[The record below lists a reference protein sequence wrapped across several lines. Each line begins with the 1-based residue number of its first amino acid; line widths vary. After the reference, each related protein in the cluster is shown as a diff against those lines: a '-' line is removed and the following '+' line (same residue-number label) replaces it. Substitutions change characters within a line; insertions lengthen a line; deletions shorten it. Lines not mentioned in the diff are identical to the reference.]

1 MKLCALLALQV
12 CAKGAQH
19 HNKQK
24 TTLHACKH
32 LAKFAANLCRKVELC
47 RSTNEGRHFEIS
59 LKLCALFAL
68 QVCAKGAQHHN
79 KQKTTLH
86 ACKHLAKFAANLC
99 RKVELCRSTNEG
111 RHFEISLKLCAL
123 FALQVCAKGAQH
135 HNKQKTTLHAC
146 KHLAKFAA
154 NLCRKVEL
162 CRSTNEGRHFEIS
175 LKLCALFALQVCAKG
190 AQHHNKQKTTLHACK
205 HLAKFAANLC
215 RKVELCRST
224 NEGRHFEISLKLCA
238 LLALQVCAKGAQ
250 HHNKQKTT
258 LHACKHLAKFAA
270 NLCRKV
276 ELCRSTNEGR
286 HFEISLKLCALLALQ
301 VCAKG
306 AQHHNKQKTTLHA
319 CKHLAKFAANL
330 CRKVELCRS
339 TNEGRHFEISL
350 KLCALFA
357 LQVCAKGAQHH
368 NKQKTTLH
376 ACKHLAKF
384 AANLCRKVELCR
396 STYEGRHFEIS
407 LKLCALLALQV
418 CAKGAQH
425 HNKQKTTLHA
435 CKHLAKFAANLCRK
449 VELCRSTNEG
459 RHFEISLKLC
469 ALLALQV
476 CAKGAQHHNKQK
488 TTLHA
493 CKHLAK
499 FAANLCRKVEL
510 CRSTNEG
517 RHFEIS
523 LKLCAL
529 LALQVCAKGAQHHNK
544 QKTTLHACKH
554 LAKFAANLCRK
565 VELCRSTN
573 EGRHFEISLKLCA
586 LLALQVCAKG
596 AQHHNKQKTTLHAC
610 KHLAKFAANLCRK
623 VELCRSTNEGRHFE
637 ISLKLCALFALQVC
651 AKGAQHHNKQKT
663 TLHS

>member
-1 MKLCALLALQV
+1 MQRV
-12 CAKGAQH
+12 
-19 HNKQK
+19 HNITTSKKQ
-24 TTLHACKH
+24 LYM
-32 LAKFAANLCRKVELC
+32 LVN
-47 RSTNEGRHFEIS
+47 
-59 LKLCALFAL
+59 
-68 QVCAKGAQHHN
+68 
-79 KQKTTLH
+79 
-86 ACKHLAKFAANLC
+86 
-99 RKVELCRSTNEG
+99 
-111 RHFEISLKLCAL
+111 
-123 FALQVCAKGAQH
+123 
-135 HNKQKTTLHAC
+135 
-146 KHLAKFAA
+146 
-154 NLCRKVEL
+154 
-162 CRSTNEGRHFEIS
+162 
-175 LKLCALFALQVCAKG
+175 
-190 AQHHNKQKTTLHACK
+190 
-205 HLAKFAANLC
+205 ANLC

-258 LHACKHLAKFAA
+258 LHACKHLAKFASNLCRKVELCRSTNEGRHFEISLKLCSLLALQVCAKGAQHHYKQKTTLHSCKHLAKFAA
-270 NLCRKV
+270 NLFRKV

-306 AQHHNKQKTTLHA
+306 AQHHNKQKTTLLA
-319 CKHLAKFAANL
+319 CKHLAKLAANL

-350 KLCALFA
+350 KLYALLA
-357 LQVCAKGAQHH
+357 LQVCTKGAQHH

-376 ACKHLAKF
+376 ACKHL
-384 AANLCRKVELCR
+384 
-396 STYEGRHFEIS
+396 S
-407 LKLCALLALQV
+407 
-418 CAKGAQH
+418 
-425 HNKQKTTLHA
+425 
-435 CKHLAKFAANLCRK
+435 KFAANLCRK

-488 TTLHA
+488 TTLHV

-529 LALQVCAKGAQHHNK
+529 LALQVCAKGAQHHYK
-544 QKTTLHACKH
+544 QKTTLHVCKH

-565 VELCRSTN
+565 VEL
-573 EGRHFEISLKLCA
+573 
-586 LLALQVCAKG
+586 
-596 AQHHNKQKTTLHAC
+596 
-610 KHLAKFAANLCRK
+610 
-623 VELCRSTNEGRHFE
+623 
-637 ISLKLCALFALQVC
+637 
-651 AKGAQHHNKQKT
+651 
-663 TLHS
+663 